1 MITRD
6 NNSKAIA
13 NLVQSLNLK
22 PNEDLVGKVEVDIV
36 MFKIVSLKSRW
47 KMLIFL

>member
-13 NLVQSLNLK
+13 NLVQSL
-22 PNEDLVGKVEVDIV
+22 
-36 MFKIVSLKSRW
+36 KSQAKQGFSR
-47 KMLIFL
+47 